1 MDIRHNLQLLLNT
14 LLSLRIDGKDG
25 NWSKLLGMYN
35 LLQQMIQT
43 LDEEVKNTDAVR
55 EMGDN

>member
-35 LLQQMIQT
+35 LLQQMIQN
-43 LDEEVKNTDAVR
+43 LDEEAKNTDAVR
-55 EMGDN
+55 EMDNA